1 MNYMQRILEEREN
14 AMHAVER
21 ATRQF
26 EYDCW
31 VIALYR
37 YAKISLGYQRIK
49 EMSDLQDQVR
59 REYGAAITQ
68 GVEQDVV
75 QEHMDRELEEI
86 LRGHAELIPFGRR
99 YPEIKEITY
108 GGKKR

>member
-1 MNYMQRILEEREN
+1 MNYMQRILAEREN

-31 VIALYR
+31 VIALGR
-37 YAKISLGYQRIK
+37 YVKVRFGYHRIK
-49 EMSDLQDQVR
+49 ELSDLQEQVR
-59 REYGAAITQ
+59 REYGAALTQ
-68 GVEQDVV
+68 GVEQDVA

-86 LRGHAELIPFGRR
+86 LRGHAELIPFARR
-99 YPEIKEITY
+99 YPEIREISY
-108 GGKKR
+108 GGKKK